1 MSKPMLGLILGGVL
15 GIVDGL
21 TALFEPSVADQMMGI
36 VIGST
41 AKGLIVGILVGWFA
55 TRVHSLA
62 WGLAVGLAAGAFFA
76 TLVSIGQMQ
85 YFWQIV
91 LPGSVVGLI
100 VGYAT
105 QKFGRPAA
113 PRPARAGI

>member
-1 MSKPMLGLILGGVL
+1 MNKPMLGLILGGLL

-21 TALFEPSVADQMMGI
+21 TALAEPSVASQMTEI

-41 AKGLIVGILVGWFA
+41 LKGLVVGILVGWFA
-55 TRVHSLA
+55 YKVNSLT
-62 WGLAVGLAAGAFFA
+62 WGLVVGLVVGAIFAA
-76 TLVSIGQMQ
+76 LVALPQPQ

-100 VGYAT
+100 VGFAT
-105 QKFGRPAA
+105 QRFGRGSSAL
-113 PRPARAGI
+113 AR